1 MPGLTFSFSLA
12 ASKENPPISV
22 LPEISPASSFGFH
35 AVVSKKLAESMAS
48 DSRQISSL
56 FHSHLDSLKSLLS
69 VLGATDTFFGV
80 KATSS
85 NLCTLYSFYSF

>member
-1 MPGLTFSFSLA
+1 MPGFTFSFSLA
-12 ASKENPPISV
+12 ASKENPPVSV

-35 AVVSKKLAESMAS
+35 AVVFKKVAESMGS
-48 DSRQISSL
+48 VLRQISSL
-56 FHSHLDSLKSLLS
+56 VYSHVDSLRSLLS

-85 NLCTLYSFYSF
+85 NLCTPRPC